1 MLEVFLIDGDSERR
15 ATVARHLEDIPG
27 INLTQAAP
35 EIATVRLAQETEPKV
50 VLVGVD
56 DADSW
61 LLPALKVALEGTPI
75 LSYASTW
82 EPAMEWSAI
91 QSGARRL
98 TGDVDSKSTF
108 LAAILEALRT
118 AA

>member
-1 MLEVFLIDGDSERR
+1 MFDVFLIDGDSERR
-15 ATVARHLEDIPG
+15 ATVAQHIEDLPG

-35 EIATVRLAQETEPKV
+35 EIATVRLAQETRPRL

-61 LLPALKVALEGTPI
+61 LLPALKGALEGTPI
-75 LSYASTW
+75 LSYSSNW
-82 EPAMEWSAI
+82 EPAIEWSVI

-98 TGDVDSKSTF
+98 TGDVDSRSTF
-108 LAAILEALRT
+108 LAAILEALRP